1 MLFDTL
7 TGNDRTVAAMKNMV
21 ATGRVPH
28 AILLYENDGG
38 GAFPLCLAFLEALYG
53 GSGKIAKLIHPDVH
67 FVFPVTGGSKVSSSE
82 KPTSDSY
89 MQWFRELA
97 LERPCF
103 TESDLYQAL
112 GIEGKSGLIAVGE
125 ARLILD
131 KLSLTGVEGGWRTV
145 VMFLPEKMN
154 QEAANR
160 LLKIVEEPPQETL
173 FLMITHA
180 PEKVLKT
187 ISSRCLSIRV
197 LPPTDSTDRPW
208 NDVEDGLSSRPN
220 EALLSSRPNEES
232 GEISSLFNDLMDA
245 LLEKNLLTALE
256 VGESLAALSSREK
269 QKAFCRYA
277 GECLRDVFLLQQG
290 MDRLSGIPED
300 EMEYYRR
307 LAGTLKRNFPRI
319 AAAQLDRAV
328 TLIERNVNQKIIFTD
343 LVDRLYRNL

>member
-1 MLFDTL
+1 MLFDSI

-38 GAFPLCLAFLEALYG
+38 GAFPLCLAFLEALYD

-97 LERPCF
+97 LEHPYF
-103 TESDLYQAL
+103 TESELYQAL

-125 ARLILD
+125 ARTILD
-131 KLSLTGVEGGWRTV
+131 KLSLTGVEGGWRSV

-187 ISSRCLSIRV
+187 ISSRCLSIRI
-197 LPPTDSTDRPW
+197 LPPTADARS
-208 NDVEDGLSSRPN
+208 
-220 EALLSSRPNEES
+220 ES
-232 GEISSLFNDLMDA
+232 GMTEEVSEIASLFNDLMDA
-245 LLEKNLLTALE
+245 MLEKNLLTALE

-277 GECLRDVFLLQQG
+277 GESLRDVFLLQQG
-290 MDRLSGIPED
+290 LDQLAGVPEEEMD
-300 EMEYYRR
+300 YYHR
-307 LAGTLKRNFPRI
+307 LAGTLKRNFPRV
-319 AAAQLDRAV
+319 AATQLDRAV

>member
-1 MLFDTL
+1 MLFDTI

-67 FVFPVTGGSKVSSSE
+67 FVFPVTGGSKVSTSE

-197 LPPTDSTDRPW
+197 LPPTDSTDKPW
-208 NDVEDGLSSRPN
+208 NDEVT
-220 EALLSSRPNEES
+220 
-232 GEISSLFNDLMDA
+232 EISSLFNDLMDA

-290 MDRLSGIPED
+290 LDRLAGVPEEEVD
-300 EMEYYRR
+300 YYRR

>member
-1 MLFDTL
+1 MPIRMLFDAI
-7 TGNDRTVAAMKNMV
+7 TGNDRTVAAMRNMV

-53 GSGKIAKLIHPDVH
+53 GSPKVAKLIHPDIH
-67 FVFPVTGGSKVSSSE
+67 FVFPVTGGSKVSTSE

-89 MQWFRELA
+89 LQWFRELA

-103 TESDLYQAL
+103 TESELYQAL

-131 KLSLTGVEGGWRTV
+131 KLSLTGVEGGWRSV

-160 LLKIVEEPPQETL
+160 LLKIVEEPPQQTL
-173 FLMITHA
+173 FLMVTHA

-197 LPPTDSTDRPW
+197 LPPKDYPDTPG
-208 NDVEDGLSSRPN
+208 NDGFSEY
-220 EALLSSRPNEES
+220 A
-232 GEISSLFNDLMDA
+232 SLFNDLMDA

-290 MDRLSGIPED
+290 LDRLAGIPD
-300 EMEYYRR
+300 EEMDYYRR
-307 LAGTLKRNFPRI
+307 LAGTLKRTFPRT
-319 AAAQLDRAV
+319 ASAQLDRAV